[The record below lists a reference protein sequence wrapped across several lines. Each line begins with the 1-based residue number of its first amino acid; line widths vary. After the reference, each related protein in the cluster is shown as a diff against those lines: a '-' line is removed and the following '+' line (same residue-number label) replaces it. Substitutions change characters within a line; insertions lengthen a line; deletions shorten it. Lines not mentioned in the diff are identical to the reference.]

1 MDESESWIPLTDLKE
16 SYPVDLAEYARARG
30 ISDEAVFIWWVPYTL
45 KKRCIILSTVKR
57 RIRKT
62 THKYGIEILT
72 SVEHA

>member
-16 SYPVDLAEYARARG
+16 LYPVDLAEYTRTRG
-30 ISDEAVFIWWVPYTL
+30 ILDEAVFIWWVPYTL
-45 KKRCIILSTVKR
+45 KKRYIILSTVKR

>member
-16 SYPVDLAEYARARG
+16 SYPVDLAEYARTRG

-45 KKRCIILSTVKR
+45 KKRYIILSAVKR